1 MDSRVEEG
9 KTESE
14 YGRVSGTRS
23 RSARSVSAAI
33 RNYKGP
39 EYNYTYWRI
48 NKAEGLLYGVEYY
61 KTLKAYKDNPDRGIQ
76 ILLIS

>member
-9 KTESE
+9 RTEGVD
-14 YGRVSGTRS
+14 GRVPGARS

-39 EYNYTYWRI
+39 QYNYTYWRI

-76 ILLIS
+76 ILIIL